1 MDPRQA
7 TGTGRGGLTPGRIA
21 VAALVVLA
29 VALAGS
35 AEKAAAQDETE
46 TGPPPG
52 PVPDVTGRSLL
63 RAFAALDHRTRVHV
77 HDASGGDRRVLWP
90 PRWTVCTQYPAPG
103 APAGAGRSLTLGV
116 VRKTERCPARVRESR
131 R

>member
-1 MDPRQA
+1 MR
-7 TGTGRGGLTPGRIA
+7 R
-21 VAALVVLA
+21 VAAVCAVTVVALA
-29 VALAGS
+29 VVLAGS
-35 AEKAAAQDETE
+35 ADPADEDEEAGTR
-46 TGPPPG
+46 TPPQPL
-52 PVPDVTGRSLL
+52 PDFTGRSLL

-103 APAGAGRSLTLGV
+103 ASGGTNRSVTLGV
-116 VRKTERCPARVRESR
+116 VKRTEQCPSRVLESR